1 MELIHPIQ
9 PMPTAATSV
18 PRRTRP
24 KPIPADA
31 ARADPAAPG
40 RDDDSSKRRIFEAA
54 RKEFAEKGLAGARTD
69 EITALARSN
78 KRMLYY
84 YYNSKEELY
93 LAVLEDAYIDM
104 RLREADLHLSEL
116 DPVEAIT
123 RLVEFKFDYCEQN
136 PWFIGLLSGENL
148 LGAQHLRRSK
158 RLEEVHSSL
167 VKTMAKMLAKG
178 ARSGVFR
185 TGVDPLELYVSITG
199 LSHFFFSN
207 SATLSTAFRKDL
219 SSPSAKRR
227 RRKHVVDVILGYLRP
242 E

>member
-1 MELIHPIQ
+1 METEPLLEA
-9 PMPTAATSV
+9 MPTSST
-18 PRRTRP
+18 P
-24 KPIPADA
+24 A
-31 ARADPAAPG
+31 ARRVRAKAPPQSASAAPEP
-40 RDDDSSKRRIFEAA
+40 DEDSSKKRIFEAA
-54 RKEFAEKGLAGARTD
+54 RREFADKGLAGARTD
-69 EITALARSN
+69 EITARARSN

-84 YYNSKEELY
+84 YFSSKEDLY

-104 RLREADLHLSEL
+104 RRREAALQLSEL
-116 DPVEAIT
+116 EPVEALT

-136 PWFIGLLSGENL
+136 PWLIGLLSGENL

-167 VKTMAKMLAKG
+167 VKTMADLLAKG
-178 ARSGVFR
+178 ARQGVFR
-185 TGVDPLELYVSITG
+185 TGVDPLELYVSIAG
-199 LSHFFFSN
+199 LSHFYFSN

-219 SSPSAKRR
+219 TSPPAKKR